1 MLGGWG
7 LTFLA
12 LLNLRNYHL
21 VLPPHFPTLP
31 IPFWPVLLA
40 GFVLM
45 VLGLRRISVDLPL
58 PDLSPW
64 TARIGFVLLF
74 VLAAAFRLF
83 DADRAPGLLA
93 DDHFIFCQQV
103 RGILD
108 FGQHP
113 FLFSYNWTE
122 PLFNYAAALV
132 WWLMPKATGM
142 LVLRITSAL
151 FDLGTVIV
159 FYFLGK
165 EAGGRRMGLIL
176 MAMGA
181 VSKGLIEISDYS
193 QRCHLV
199 ILACALTLLFLFRV
213 FRRPVLSN
221 FMGLALALGFGGY
234 TYPAFRPWVPAV
246 VAGLMVWILCQAEG
260 KPKTRWGWV
269 LAASFAGA
277 WCALFAFQNV
287 PAMAH
292 LALARFFFASW
303 GGILILIVLVFSFFK
318 VWREDQGLVFQ
329 WVLAGLVA
337 ALIYFPLW
345 IDPYYS
351 AHTNQEVILNARHQ
365 LSPLTALKQTF
376 ENFCSAFQL
385 LFSWNS
391 PNYSNDPHHPIQDDS
406 YLDFYLSVFGILGL
420 ACLWVRMNWEK
431 VTILVLFVV
440 GLLPFMMTPWPS
452 APRTLACL
460 APIFLTAAWGADRLW
475 RVFALA
481 FKRIGKPVGTVLLLG
496 FGAWA
501 LYSTLHLT
509 ELWRQQRVIDAMSAD
524 VIKNELSN
532 DRVYLLREQDY
543 FVGFPQNV
551 LCDGKDVHLGMA
563 SNPIDLAAGEKGKDL
578 AVMMY
583 VNDPNAERLRK
594 EFPRAVWKEMK
605 SYQGYVELRWMV
617 VPFAELSESPDK
629 MFYIRRVPRDTW
641 RREFFTDYG
650 LARGLNLL
658 EDRVVHWDDPAE
670 NLPAG
675 WGGFFTERVSGRWTV
690 PNPGRYLIKLHTLN
704 TTRVLIDGRL
714 VVQMAPGEK
723 DIDQTAEVGLPAG
736 PHTVEALSALAAEN
750 HMPAV
755 LVHSVSEGW
764 EKPMDMIPGADG
776 TSTP

>member
-21 VLPPHFPTLP
+21 VLPPHFPALP
-31 IPFWPVLLA
+31 IPFWPALLA

-108 FGQHP
+108 YGQHP
-113 FLFSYNWTE
+113 FLFSYGWTE
-122 PLFNYAAALV
+122 PLFNYAVAFI
-132 WWLMPKATGM
+132 WWLMPHATGM
-142 LVLRITSAL
+142 TALRVTSAL
-151 FDLGTVIV
+151 FDLATVGV
-159 FYFLGK
+159 FYLLGK

-213 FRRPVLSN
+213 FRRPVMSN
-221 FMGLALALGFGGY
+221 FLGVAFALAFGAY
-234 TYPAFRPWVPAV
+234 TYAPFRPWVPAV
-246 VAGLMVWILCQAEG
+246 VAGLMIWILSQPG
-260 KPKTRWGWV
+260 SKPKSRWGWT
-269 LAASFAGA
+269 LAAAFPAA
-277 WCALFAFQNV
+277 WCALFAFQNI
-287 PAMAH
+287 PAMGH
-292 LALARFFFASW
+292 LGLARFFFEGW
-303 GGILILIVLVFSFFK
+303 GGIPILAFLAFCLFK
-318 VWREDQGLVFQ
+318 VWREDRGLVFQ
-329 WVLAGLVA
+329 WVLAALLVA
-337 ALIYFPLW
+337 LVHLPLW
-345 IDPYYS
+345 IDPHYTE
-351 AHTNQEVILNARHQ
+351 HTNQEVILNARHQ
-365 LSPLTALKQTF
+365 LSPLTALKGTF
-376 ENFCSAFQL
+376 ENVRSAFQL
-385 LFSWNS
+385 LFSWDA

-406 YLDFYLSVFGILGL
+406 FLDFYLSLFGALGL

-431 VTILVLFVV
+431 VTLLTFFAV
-440 GLLPFMMTPWPS
+440 GLLPFVMTPGPH
-452 APRTLACL
+452 AFRILACL
-460 APIFLTAAWGADRLW
+460 APLYLTAAWGADRLW

-496 FGAWA
+496 IGAWA

-509 ELWRQQRVIDAMSAD
+509 ELWRQQRLIDPMSAD
-524 VIKNELSN
+524 VIKSELSN
-532 DRVYLLREQDY
+532 DRVYLLRDQNY
-543 FVGFPQNV
+543 FVGFPQH
-551 LCDGKDVHLGMA
+551 LLSDGKDVHLGLS
-563 SNPIDLAAGEKGKDL
+563 SNPIDLAAGERGKDL

-583 VNDPNAERLRK
+583 VNDPNVERLRK
-594 EFPRAVWKEMK
+594 EFPSAVWKEMK
-605 SYQGYVELRWMV
+605 SYQGYVEMRWMV
-617 VPFAELSESPDK
+617 VAFDDLSESPDQ
-629 MFYIRRVPRDTW
+629 MFYIRRVPQNTW

-658 EDRVVHWDDPAE
+658 EDRVVHWGDPAE

-675 WGGFFTERVSGRWTV
+675 WGGFFTERVTGHWTV
-690 PNPGRYLIKLHTLN
+690 PTPGRYLIKLHTLN

-723 DIDQTAEVGLPAG
+723 DIDQTAEVGLTAG

-776 TSTP
+776 TPAP